1 MFLDLQKAFVT
12 VNHDILLK
20 KLNHYVI
27 RGTANNWFC
36 SFLNGRM
43 QFTSI
48 NKSQSGK
55 RELKYG
61 VQQGSVLGPLL
72 FILFISDLHKNVEFS
87 TVHHFADDTNMPLIE
102 KSLKKLNRHINRD
115 LKLVV
120 EWIRANKL
128 SLNTSK
134 TDLVIFKSRN
144 KKITKHLN
152 FRISG
157 QKIQPTSQVKYLG
170 VTLQDDLHWAT
181 QLGNL
186 RKKLSHSI
194 GLLSKIR
201 HYVPKHLLRTLCYSL
216 FNSHLIYA
224 CEIWGQNQINQL
236 FKRLLLLQ
244 EKAIRIINFQPQT
257 SSSNNLFK
265 ENRILKISDYINYK
279 HALFVRNSLRK
290 ENLPIFNNMFTSL
303 GIKHTHNSRAAT
315 NHLLDIPR
323 KQTTHYGTYSMT
335 CTASVTWNDIL
346 RNASQNFVDCK
357 ITEFKRTIFQT
368 YLAKYG
374 NNN

>member
-1 MFLDLQKAFVT
+1 MFFKKSNIYERQFGFRPNHSTTHALLEITEKIKQACDSGKYACRVFLDLQKAFDT

-20 KLNHYVI
+20 KLNHYGI
-27 RGTANNWFC
+27 RGIANNWFC
-36 SFLNGRM
+36 SFLNSRM

-61 VQQGSVLGPLL
+61 VPQGSVLGPLL
-72 FILFISDLHKNVEFS
+72 FMLFINNLHRNVEFS
-87 TVHHFADDTNMPLIE
+87 TVHHFADDTNMLLSE

-120 EWIRANKL
+120 EWIRAKKL

-134 TDLVIFKSRN
+134 TDLIIFKSRN
-144 KKITKHLN
+144 KKNTKHLN

-181 QLGNL
+181 HLGNP

-201 HYVPKHLLRTLCYSL
+201 HYVPKHLL
-216 FNSHLIYA
+216 
-224 CEIWGQNQINQL
+224 
-236 FKRLLLLQ
+236 
-244 EKAIRIINFQPQT
+244 
-257 SSSNNLFK
+257 
-265 ENRILKISDYINYK
+265 
-279 HALFVRNSLRK
+279 
-290 ENLPIFNNMFTSL
+290 
-303 GIKHTHNSRAAT
+303 
-315 NHLLDIPR
+315 
-323 KQTTHYGTYSMT
+323 
-335 CTASVTWNDIL
+335 
-346 RNASQNFVDCK
+346 
-357 ITEFKRTIFQT
+357 
-368 YLAKYG
+368 
-374 NNN
+374 

>member
-152 FRISG
+152 FCISG

-303 GIKHTHNSRAAT
+303 GIKHTHNSHAAT

>member
-1 MFLDLQKAFVT
+1 MFLDLQKAFDT

-20 KLNHYVI
+20 KLNHYGI
-27 RGTANNWFC
+27 RGITNNWFC
-36 SFLNGRM
+36 SFLSNRM
-43 QFTSI
+43 QFRSI

-55 RELKYG
+55 RELKYC
-61 VQQGSVLGPLL
+61 VSHGSVLGPLL
-72 FILFISDLHKNVEFS
+72 FILFINDLHKNVEFS
-87 TVHHFADDTNMPLIE
+87 TVHHFADDTNMLLVE

-134 TDLVIFKSRN
+134 TDLIIFKSRN
-144 KKITKHLN
+144 KTITKHLN
-152 FRISG
+152 FRISS

-170 VTLQDDLHWAT
+170 VTLQDDLHWAAH
-181 QLGNL
+181 LGNL

-194 GLLSKIR
+194 ALLSKTR
-201 HYVPKHLLRTLCYSL
+201 HHVPKHLLGTLYYSL

-224 CEIWGQNQINQL
+224 CEIWGQNQTNQL

-244 EKAIRIINFQPQT
+244 EKAIRIINFQPHK

-303 GIKHTHNSRAAT
+303 GINHTHNTSAAT
-315 NHLLDIPR
+315 NHLLDIPQ

-346 RNASQNFVDCK
+346 RNTSQNFVDCK
-357 ITEFKRTIFQT
+357 ITEFKRTILQT
-368 YLAKYG
+368 YLAKYS
-374 NNN
+374 NKN